1 METTPHSPDK
11 ASNVLAATVIAR
23 GHSRHGCM
31 VLEIVTDG
39 NDGKPRT
46 TRRIVRMDGRP
57 LGWCAAM
64 ESSTPSHAPSKA
76 VAPSPTPAPT
86 PAPEPSPVPTP
97 APPSSLLQLD
107 LQGQLDRKSAE
118 RRAESARKARLGQEV
133 QTYLVDEKVYLPHTY
148 LKKLREQAGL
158 TQRDLSLAMGYRGHG
173 TIAMAETGV
182 RERTAVRAIEFLQDR
197 FGIGVPALETT
208 PSSEADL
215 SCATVVV

>member
-11 ASNVLAATVIAR
+11 APNILAATVIAR

-39 NDGKPRT
+39 TDGKPRT

-57 LGWCAAM
+57 LGWCATR
-64 ESSTPSHAPSKA
+64 ESSPPSPAPSKA

-86 PAPEPSPVPTP
+86 PAPPT
-97 APPSSLLQLD
+97 APRQLD
-107 LQGQLDRKSAE
+107 RQGQLDRESSE

-133 QTYLVDEKVYLPHTY
+133 QTYLVDEKVYLPHAY

>member
-1 METTPHSPDK
+1 
-11 ASNVLAATVIAR
+11 
-23 GHSRHGCM
+23 
-31 VLEIVTDG
+31 
-39 NDGKPRT
+39 
-46 TRRIVRMDGRP
+46 
-57 LGWCAAM
+57 
-64 ESSTPSHAPSKA
+64 
-76 VAPSPTPAPT
+76 
-86 PAPEPSPVPTP
+86 
-97 APPSSLLQLD
+97 
-107 LQGQLDRKSAE
+107 
-118 RRAESARKARLGQEV
+118 LGQEV

>member
-11 ASNVLAATVIAR
+11 APNILAATVIAR

-39 NDGKPRT
+39 TGGKPRT

-57 LGWCAAM
+57 LGWCAPR
-64 ESSTPSHAPSKA
+64 ESSPPSPAPSKA

-86 PAPEPSPVPTP
+86 PESPPAPAPEPPT
-97 APPSSLLQLD
+97 APHQLD
-107 LQGQLDRKSAE
+107 LQGQLDRESSE

-133 QTYLVDEKVYLPHTY
+133 QTYLVDETVYLPHTY
-148 LKKLREQAGL
+148 LKKLREQSGL

-182 RERTAVRAIEFLQDR
+182 RERTAVRAIEFLRDR

-208 PSSEADL
+208 PSSDADL